1 MEEVTLTCLETL
13 KAGGN
18 QKHRKLGQ
26 HGLDKVSLALTI
38 PLLSLEVGHSITDVL
53 RYMSHCYLVQGGTQ
67 HLCAALLPQSAL
79 FKRMVLFGFYH
90 LLVTLGHPLINY
102 PHNVAIDSS
111 LTLCQAQILPSCE
124 KNTRENTCCL
134 LYHL

>member
-1 MEEVTLTCLETL
+1 MEEVTLTRLEPL
-13 KAGGN
+13 KAGGK
-18 QKHRKLGQ
+18 QKHPHRKLGQ
-26 HGLDKVSLALTI
+26 HGLDKVNLALAI

-90 LLVTLGHPLINY
+90 LLVTLGHPLINCK
-102 PHNVAIDSS
+102 PPQH
-111 LTLCQAQILPSCE
+111 
-124 KNTRENTCCL
+124 
-134 LYHL
+134 